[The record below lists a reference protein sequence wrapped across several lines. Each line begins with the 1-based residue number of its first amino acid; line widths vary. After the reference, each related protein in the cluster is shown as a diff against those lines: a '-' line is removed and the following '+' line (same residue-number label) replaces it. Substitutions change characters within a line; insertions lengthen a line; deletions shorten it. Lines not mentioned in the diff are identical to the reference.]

1 MAEQEP
7 VFVLRAQDQLAPVV
21 IKIWALLA
29 ESLGA
34 SQEKVSEARL
44 VAEDM
49 EIWQLNNVRKIP
61 D

>member
-29 ESLGA
+29 ESLGTP
-34 SQEKVSEARL
+34 QEKISEARL
-44 VAEDM
+44 IAEDM
-49 EIWQLNNVRKIP
+49 EIWQLNNIRKIP

>member
-1 MAEQEP
+1 MPEQEP
-7 VFVLRAQDQLAPVV
+7 VFALRAQDQLAPGI

-29 ESLGA
+29 EGLGA

>member
-29 ESLGA
+29 ENLGA

>member
-29 ESLGA
+29 EGLGT

-49 EIWQLNNVRKIP
+49 EIWQLNNIRMIP

>member
-1 MAEQEP
+1 MADQEP

-29 ESLGA
+29 ESLGTP
-34 SQEKVSEARL
+34 QEKVSEARL
-44 VAEDM
+44 IAEDM
-49 EIWQLNNVRKIP
+49 EIWQLNNIRKIP

>member
-29 ESLGA
+29 ESLGT
-34 SQEKVSEARL
+34 SQEKASEARS

-49 EIWQLNNVRKIP
+49 EIWQLNNIRKIP

>member
-29 ESLGA
+29 EGLGV
-34 SQEKVSEARL
+34 SQEKVSEARF

>member
-29 ESLGA
+29 ENLGTP
-34 SQEKVSEARL
+34 QEKASEARS

-49 EIWQLNNVRKIP
+49 EIWQLNNIRKIP